1 MATIEKISVI
11 IAELEKKHGES
22 IPLQD
27 LRQSVAQL
35 FEGLPD
41 ASSQADGKQA
51 KPAGEQCCAMTKAKD
66 PKQCSKTG
74 VSIGSDDKHYCT
86 MHFKTAFPELASAL
100 PVKEK
105 KPVAEGAKKPTAPK
119 ATAGKGS
126 MNPTC
131 DHDISGKNP
140 RKCTS
145 AGKIQAGGK
154 WYCGTHSKSHTA
166 GAGTKSNDAGA
177 SSKIAKGAE
186 LEAPSILM
194 NDELGLAVD
203 QNGLCYVNDYEGKG
217 VSVVGRLTGNV
228 VVDVTSAD
236 EAFCKTKDLPLVP
249 LEGRLKIIALTPKE
263 REAQFMQ
270 DSE

>member
-11 IAELEKKHGES
+11 IAELEKKHGEN
-22 IPLQD
+22 IPLQE

-41 ASSQADGKQA
+41 ASSASQA

-74 VSIGSDDKHYCT
+74 VAIGSDDKHYCT
-86 MHFKTAFPELASAL
+86 MHFKTAFPELAAAL

-105 KPVAEGAKKPTAPK
+105 KPATEGAKKPTAPK

-145 AGKIQAGGK
+145 AGKVQAGGK
-154 WYCGTHSKSHTA
+154 WYCGTHSKSHTG
-166 GAGTKSNDAGA
+166 GAGTKSNDASA
-177 SSKIAKGAE
+177 SSKIAKSTE
-186 LEAPSILM
+186 MEAPSILM
-194 NDELGLAVD
+194 NEELGLAVD

-217 VSVVGRLTGNV
+217 ISVVGRLTGNV
-228 VVDVTSAD
+228 VVDITSED
-236 EAFCKTKDLPLVP
+236 ETFCKKTDLPLVP
-249 LEGRLKIIALTPKE
+249 LEGRLKIIAMTPKE
-263 REAQFMQ
+263 RDAQFMQ
-270 DSE
+270 ESA